1 MDAEI
6 LSHIGSL
13 GNVLSNNDCQ
23 QLYEKNASYLEI
35 REFVV
40 KYSLGGHFDSA
51 VDEGSRNSTAAATVS
66 KKPKHKVPVASLRGV
81 INPLLEE
88 RRYEECVRFLVAVGD
103 ERIIQDRTVVDNMLA
118 VFQPTSLIE
127 KDLKERS
134 SFLLKSVQ
142 HSSIDTTEV
151 WKIDDERRRTI
162 ARSQQSIL
170 AYLSSVCD
178 KCQFVKPWFD
188 SRFAD
193 NPDLF
198 EKLLKELAS
207 APEEENGEEKLDDN
221 GEPETSTA
229 ALETEMYTY
238 RVLLACV
245 LLKQMRADLTLHI
258 SNPYDSMFYKLAYGS
273 QGVIALAS
281 WATIIGGT
289 VTNALNEEMSGGCS
303 SNEKTLASLMENML
317 FTIASTGAFDM
328 DMAIITIFINPDVR
342 FNEWIELLDM
352 VESDMV
358 AVRMIDHILV
368 SRFRFDLKAGKQT
381 SHLGSKAIS
390 LPPGGAKTVF
400 CLQCVRPK
408 SNANNPKEW
417 YQIVTILGR
426 LVQRTVNAYGSRMYR
441 INSHKRLAVEGAGG
455 GSEVVLATRLQGSGG
470 IDVEALHK
478 ACIALVG
485 HLEEKLP
492 RPDAH
497 SERQR
502 LKGVDLPVSA
512 MGDGGSSS
520 KMLGSDS
527 FNKPEMTREETVA
540 LVYLELDLIE
550 SFLEQLLR
558 H

>member
-6 LSHIGSL
+6 LSHIGSF
-13 GNVLSNNDCQ
+13 GNILSNNDCQ

-40 KYSLGGHFDSA
+40 KYSLDGHFDSA
-51 VDEGSRNSTAAATVS
+51 FDEGSRNSTAAAATAAG

-88 RRYEECVRFLVAVGD
+88 RRYEECVRFIVAVGD

-118 VFQPTSLIE
+118 VFRPTSLIE

-162 ARSQQSIL
+162 ARSQQTIL

-178 KCQFVKPWFD
+178 RCQFVKPWFD

-198 EKLLKELAS
+198 EILLKELAS
-207 APEEENGEEKLDDN
+207 APEEEETEGEEKLGDSS
-221 GEPETSTA
+221 EPETSTA

-245 LLKQMRADLTLHI
+245 LLKQMRADLALHI
-258 SNPYDSMFYKLAYGS
+258 SNPYDSMFYKLVYGS
-273 QGVIALAS
+273 QGVVALSS

-289 VTNALNEEMSGGCS
+289 VSNALNEEMSGGCS

-317 FTIASTGAFDM
+317 FTIASAGALDM
-328 DMAIITIFINPDVR
+328 DMAVITIFKNPDVR

-352 VESDMV
+352 AESDMV

-381 SHLGSKAIS
+381 AHLGAKAIS

-408 SNANNPKEW
+408 SNANNSKEW
-417 YQIVTILGR
+417 YQLVAILGR
-426 LVQRTVNAYGSRMYR
+426 LVQRTVNAYGSRMYH
-441 INSHKRLAVEGAGG
+441 INSHKQLAAEGAGG
-455 GSEVVLATRLQGSGG
+455 GSEAVLATRLQASGG

-478 ACIALVG
+478 ACVALVG

-497 SERQR
+497 SEQQR
-502 LKGVDLPVSA
+502 PKGVGLPVSA
-512 MGDGGSSS
+512 MEDGGSSS
-520 KMLGSDS
+520 KTLGSGS
-527 FNKPEMTREETVA
+527 LNKLEMVA

>member
-1 MDAEI
+1 
-6 LSHIGSL
+6 G
-13 GNVLSNNDCQ
+13 
-23 QLYEKNASYLEI
+23 
-35 REFVV
+35 
-40 KYSLGGHFDSA
+40 
-51 VDEGSRNSTAAATVS
+51 

-88 RRYEECVRFLVAVGD
+88 RRYEECVRFLAAVGD

-118 VFQPTSLIE
+118 VFRPTSLIE

-134 SFLLKSVQ
+134 SFLLKSAQ

-178 KCQFVKPWFD
+178 RCQFVKPWFD

-198 EKLLKELAS
+198 EILLKELAS
-207 APEEENGEEKLDDN
+207 APEEEETEGEEKL
-221 GEPETSTA
+221 GGSSEPETPTT

-245 LLKQMRADLTLHI
+245 LLKQMRADLALHI
-258 SNPYDSMFYKLAYGS
+258 SNPYDSMFYKLVYGS
-273 QGVIALAS
+273 HGVVALAS
-281 WATIIGGT
+281 WAMIIGGT
-289 VTNALNEEMSGGCS
+289 VSNALNEEMSGGCS

-317 FTIASTGAFDM
+317 FTIASAGALDM
-328 DMAIITIFINPDVR
+328 DMAVITIFKNPDVR

-358 AVRMIDHILV
+358 A
-368 SRFRFDLKAGKQT
+368 
-381 SHLGSKAIS
+381 
-390 LPPGGAKTVF
+390 
-400 CLQCVRPK
+400 
-408 SNANNPKEW
+408 W

-441 INSHKRLAVEGAGG
+441 INSHKRLAAEGAGG
-455 GSEVVLATRLQGSGG
+455 GSEVVLATRLQASGG

-497 SERQR
+497 SEQQR
-502 LKGVDLPVSA
+502 PKGVGLPVSA
-512 MGDGGSSS
+512 MEDGGSSS
-520 KMLGSDS
+520 KMLGSGS
-527 FNKPEMTREETVA
+527 LNKLEMVA